1 MKDTFDGKSSGE
13 GRIPRG
19 KKGPNIH
26 VGYEG
31 QSAWR
36 KVQLLSRTATTRSRR
51 RLEGRWLHVQA
62 LPHEAWMKDPRMRYT
77 CRKRTKSNLQRQ
89 GLAVKVKV
97 ERVCNECCKTW
108 IPSRHVVWPGWGIST
123 CKSIRQLR
131 RRRARGRN
139 KATRHAGQA
148 IAESRIGS

>member
-77 CRKRTKSNLQRQ
+77 CRKRTKSNVQEYTAIEKTSGPWSQQGDEARRSSEYTLRHPCVELGARRIDVLMSPRRYIGRQ
-89 GLAVKVKV
+89 
-97 ERVCNECCKTW
+97 
-108 IPSRHVVWPGWGIST
+108 
-123 CKSIRQLR
+123 Q
-131 RRRARGRN
+131 
-139 KATRHAGQA
+139 
-148 IAESRIGS
+148 